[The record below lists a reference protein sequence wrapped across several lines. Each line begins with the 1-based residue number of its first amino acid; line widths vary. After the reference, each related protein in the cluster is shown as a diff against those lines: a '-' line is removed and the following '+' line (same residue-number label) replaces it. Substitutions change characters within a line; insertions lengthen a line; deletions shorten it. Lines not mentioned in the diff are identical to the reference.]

1 MEANKKTLRHKNLKK
16 LLRANPFSTDE
27 ELASLLSVS
36 VPTIRLDRAT
46 LGIPE
51 LRTRTKEMAI
61 AAQNKLRSIG
71 RKEIVGELL
80 DLELNRQAIS
90 MMKVTSEMISEK
102 TELARGFYMYAMAN
116 TLALAVVDAEKAIT
130 EVGNIKYKLPVEVG
144 SSLIAKAVVTKHR
157 ESRFFIYVSVKNDG
171 LEVFRAKFIIA
182 NMDEAAIVRE
192 EA

>member
-16 LLRANPFSTDE
+16 LLRASPFSTDE
-27 ELASLLSVS
+27 QLATLLNVS

-51 LRTRTKEMAI
+51 LRARTKDMAI

-80 DLELNRQAIS
+80 DLELNHQAIS

-102 TELARGFYMYAMAN
+102 NDLARGFYMYAMAN

-130 EVGNIKYKLPVEVG
+130 EVGNIKYKVPVEVG
-144 SSLIAKAVVTKHR
+144 ANLVAKAVVTKHR
-157 ESRFFIYVSVKNDG
+157 ENRFFIFVCVKNDG
-171 LEVFRAKFIIA
+171 EEVFRAKFIIA
-182 NMDEAAIVRE
+182 TMDEDLKKDRA
-192 EA
+192 

>member
-27 ELASLLSVS
+27 QLATLLNVS

-51 LRTRTKEMAI
+51 LRARTKDMAI

-80 DLELNRQAIS
+80 DLELNHQAIS
-90 MMKVTSEMISEK
+90 MMKVTGEMVSEK
-102 TELARGFYMYAMAN
+102 TEQARGFYMYAMAN
-116 TLALAVVDAEKAIT
+116 TLALAVVDAELAIT
-130 EVGNIKYKLPVEVG
+130 EVGNIKYKIPVESGATLV
-144 SSLIAKAVVTKHR
+144 AKAMVTKHR
-157 ESRFFIYVSVKNDG
+157 ENRFFIFVSVKNDG

-182 NMDEAAIVRE
+182 TMDEDLEKKIS
-192 EA
+192 

>member
-27 ELASLLSVS
+27 QLANLLNVS

-51 LRTRTKEMAI
+51 LRTRTKDMAI

-90 MMKVTSEMISEK
+90 MMKVTNEMISEK
-102 TELARGFYMYAMAN
+102 HELARGFYMYAMAN
-116 TLALAVVDAEKAIT
+116 TLALAVVDAEKALT
-130 EVGNIKYKLPVEVG
+130 EVGNIKYKVPVEVG
-144 SSLIAKAVVTKHR
+144 ANLIAKAVVTKHR
-157 ESRFFIYVSVKNDG
+157 ENRFFIFVSVKNDG
-171 LEVFRAKFIIA
+171 EEVFRAKFIIA
-182 NMDEAAIVRE
+182 NMDEVGIE
-192 EA
+192 G